1 MLKSLTVIVF
11 MIFYLHSY
19 SQIKFQEG
27 YFLNN
32 ENEKI
37 NCLIK
42 NRDWNK
48 NPTEFRYKL
57 SKQSETRK
65 ISIKEVKEFGIPGHW
80 KYERVLVKMDTSLE
94 DVDRFSINQ
103 NPEYKRVELFL
114 KIILEGQAT
123 LYYFEG
129 SKYRRF
135 FYKTDDSSVEQLIY
149 KKYKRGN
156 KINVN
161 SFYKEQLKIALSCE
175 ELSDKDYDVV
185 GYYKSDL
192 IRLFKKYYE
201 CKGREYLSYERRKK
215 SKEFLN
221 LTIRPGINVSS
232 LSVVNHFYNSNYVYE
247 LGTKSNYRLGL
258 EVEFILPF
266 NRNKWGVIIEL
277 KFRHLN
283 RNKKMEF

>member
-149 KKYKRGN
+149 KKYRNFLQHPHNHQFLMLQIG
-156 KINVN
+156 
-161 SFYKEQLKIALSCE
+161 
-175 ELSDKDYDVV
+175 
-185 GYYKSDL
+185 
-192 IRLFKKYYE
+192 
-201 CKGREYLSYERRKK
+201 EYLTIVYKLHFLLGL
-215 SKEFLN
+215 FLN
-221 LTIRPGINVSS
+221 QHQI
-232 LSVVNHFYNSNYVYE
+232 
-247 LGTKSNYRLGL
+247 
-258 EVEFILPF
+258 
-266 NRNKWGVIIEL
+266 
-277 KFRHLN
+277 
-283 RNKKMEF
+283 